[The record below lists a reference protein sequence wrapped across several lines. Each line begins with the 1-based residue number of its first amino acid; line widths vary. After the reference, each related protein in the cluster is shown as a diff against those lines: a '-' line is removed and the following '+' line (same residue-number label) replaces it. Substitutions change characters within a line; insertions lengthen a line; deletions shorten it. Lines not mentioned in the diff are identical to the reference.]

1 MMNMKLVLFLALLLC
16 SVAFA
21 QPPEPATSTDVD
33 DSIDELHIASEGAAD
48 NAEQMLDDIGI
59 TQDTCDAPSEPLD
72 TTVPAAIVLLII
84 TAGLAIFYMAG
95 NFLNSPQI
103 IAMSKQEAFELVH
116 TALIVILFF
125 AFYVLV
131 QDIMGVASVGPEN
144 VYDKAMEY
152 SMIMVQKITK
162 DMFWLAIFN
171 TFIYMLYSAPL
182 KMGGA
187 LHMAIH
193 FNLGGILKPLVDGVG
208 TMASLLSFA
217 MGEWIVNLILLC
229 YIKKY
234 MLSLILP
241 IGILLKAFPQTRGGG
256 NALIAISIAFFLIYP
271 FMLVVN
277 YQAYQNEYGVLP
289 ERSGVE
295 SIISDFLGS
304 MGLITVSIY
313 GIFLLGM
320 VKTIPG
326 IIALSWVITNV
337 FDLYTDVVYTVF
349 VLSIFLPLLNIFI
362 TLTFARELAKYFGTE
377 INIAAFS
384 KLV

>member
-1 MMNMKLVLFLALLLC
+1 MMDMKLFFLALLLC

-21 QPPEPATSTDVD
+21 QPPEPATSTNVEE
-33 DSIDELHIASEGAAD
+33 SIDELHTASE
-48 NAEQMLDDIGI
+48 NASIEAKDMLDDLGI
-59 TQDTCDAPSEPLD
+59 TRETCDAESGPLD
-72 TTVPAAIVLLII
+72 VTVPAAIILLII
-84 TAGLAIFYMAG
+84 SAGLAIFYMAG
-95 NFLNSPQI
+95 NFFNSPQI
-103 IAMSKQEAFELVH
+103 IAMSKQEAFELIN
-116 TALIVILFF
+116 TALIIILFF
-125 AFYVLV
+125 TFYFLV
-131 QDIMGVASVGPEN
+131 QGIMGVASAGPEN
-144 VYDKAMEY
+144 IYDKAMEY

-182 KMGGA
+182 RMGGA

-256 NALIAISIAFFLIYP
+256 NALIAISIAFFIIYP

-277 YQAYQNEYGVLP
+277 YQAYQNEYGVLS
-289 ERSGVE
+289 ERNGVE
-295 SIISDFLGS
+295 SIVSDFLGS
-304 MGLITVSIY
+304 MGMATVAIY

-326 IIALSWVITNV
+326 IIALSWVLTNV

-349 VLSIFLPLLNIFI
+349 VLSIFLPLLNVFI

-377 INIAAFS
+377 INIAAFA

>member
-125 AFYVLV
+125 AFYILV

>member
-1 MMNMKLVLFLALLLC
+1 MMNMKLVFLVLLLC
-16 SVAFA
+16 VAVFA
-21 QPPEPATSTDVD
+21 ELPDAGPATSTDVENT
-33 DSIDELHIASEGAAD
+33 IDELHDASEEAAE
-48 NAEQMLDDIGI
+48 NANQMMADLGV
-59 TQDTCDAPSEPLD
+59 TYDTCDPGEPLEYMI
-72 TTVPAAIVLLII
+72 PAAIILLILI
-84 TAGLAIFYMAG
+84 SGIALFYMAG
-95 NFLNSPQI
+95 HFFNSPQI
-103 IAMSKQEAFELVH
+103 IAMSKQEIFEFIH

-125 AFYVLV
+125 SFYFIA
-131 QDIMGVASVGPEN
+131 QNIMGIASMGPEN
-144 VYDKAMEY
+144 IYEKAMEY

-162 DMFWLAIFN
+162 DIFWLAIFN

-182 KMGGA
+182 RMGGA

-241 IGILLKAFPQTRGGG
+241 IGILLKGFPQTRGGG
-256 NALIAISIAFFLIYP
+256 NALIAIAIAFFLVYP
-271 FMLVVN
+271 LMLVVN
-277 YQAYQNEYGVLP
+277 YQAYQNEYGILP

-304 MGLITVSIY
+304 MGLVTVGIY

-326 IIALSWVITNV
+326 IIALSWVITNI

-349 VLSIFLPLLNIFI
+349 VLSIFLPLINIFI
-362 TLTFARELAKYFGTE
+362 TFTFARELSKYFGTE
-377 INIAAFS
+377 INIAAFA
-384 KLV
+384 KLI

>member
-21 QPPEPATSTDVD
+21 QPPEPATSTNVD

>member
-1 MMNMKLVLFLALLLC
+1 MMDMRLFFLALLLC

-21 QPPEPATSTDVD
+21 NPGEVEA
-33 DSIDELHIASEGAAD
+33 SIDELHIASENASIAAKD
-48 NAEQMLDDIGI
+48 MMGDIGI
-59 TQDTCDAPSEPLD
+59 TQETCDATTDPLD
-72 TTVPAAIVLLII
+72 ITIPAAIILLII

-95 NFLNSPQI
+95 NFFKSPEI
-103 IAMSKQEAFELVH
+103 IAMSKQEAFELIH

-125 AFYVLV
+125 LFYAIV
-131 QDIMGVASVGPEN
+131 QNIMGVASVGPED

-182 KMGGA
+182 RMGGA

-217 MGEWIVNLILLC
+217 MGEWIVNLIILC

-256 NALIAISIAFFLIYP
+256 NALIALSIAFFLFYP

-304 MGLITVSIY
+304 MGMATVAIY

-326 IIALSWVITNV
+326 IIALSWVITNI

-349 VLSIFLPLLNIFI
+349 VLSVFLPLVNIFV

-377 INIAAFS
+377 INIAAFA
-384 KLV
+384 KMV